1 MSDES
6 LPSGLAGRM
15 AAIAEKNQKSNES
28 NQKLAKK
35 IEKELR
41 TEPEQLTFQM
51 PLIPNEMTAIPRGW
65 ARGSLFS
72 NVQPGK
78 RRRYVEEILPSRA
91 GSEILYTGS
100 QLDMADSDVFLYA
113 VILAT
118 GKKSGEKISFVRAH
132 FLEAINRQAGNTGY
146 KWLHESLKR
155 LRSATLFL
163 ENSRGD
169 GRAYNLIKELEWS
182 TKLDRFWIELD
193 PEVVRYYSENEIAYI
208 DFETRLRLKT
218 PLAKWLQNY
227 VCSHQIGAWHHIS
240 VDNLR
245 VWSNSGSMKNFV
257 ATGRGLPKALEE
269 LAEHGVIEN
278 FEFYERKVPGRGKE
292 RMVRWWRS
300 SDLAQSLMAY
310 IANQPSGWHVVDAE
324 ALRGPSQYR
333 TLKSFLAS
341 GKGLRRALNELEKA
355 QLIEKSEIFSEPSTT
370 GKTVIRVRWW
380 TPENALKKLST
391 TIGIAEPFQE
401 SELA

>member
-15 AAIAEKNQKSNES
+15 AAIAEKNKKAQVGNK
-28 NQKLAKK
+28 KLLKAL
-35 IEKELR
+35 EKELKK
-41 TEPEQLTFQM
+41 EPEQLTFQM
-51 PLIPNEMTAIPRGW
+51 PLIPNKRTAMPRGW
-65 ARGSLFS
+65 TRSSLFS

-91 GSEILYTGS
+91 GSEILYTGP
-100 QLDMADSDVFLYA
+100 QLDMADNDVFLYA

-118 GKKSGEKISFVRAH
+118 GRKSGEKITFVRSQ
-132 FLEAINRQAGNTGY
+132 FLAAINRPIGNSGY
-146 KWLHESLKR
+146 RWLHESLKR

-182 TKLDRFWIELD
+182 TSREQFWIELD
-193 PEVVRYYSENEIAYI
+193 PEVVRFYAENEIGYI
-208 DFETRLRLKT
+208 DFEARLRLKT

-227 VCSHQIGAWHHIS
+227 ACGHQLGAWHNIS

-245 VWSNSGSMKNFV
+245 VWSDSGSMKNFV
-257 ATGRGLPKALEE
+257 AAGRGLSKALEE
-269 LAEHGVIEN
+269 LVEHGIIEE
-278 FEFYERKVPGRGKE
+278 FEFYESKAPGRGKE

-300 SDLAQSLMAY
+300 SDLARWLRSY
-310 IANQPSGWHVVDAE
+310 IANQPAGWHAVDVE
-324 ALRGPSQYR
+324 QLRGPSQYR
-333 TLKSFLAS
+333 TLKAFLAS

-355 QLIEKSEIFSEPSTT
+355 QLIVKAEIYSEPSTT

-380 TPENALKKLST
+380 TPESTLAKLST
-391 TIGIAEPFQE
+391 AIGIAEQFDE
-401 SELA
+401 AGLA